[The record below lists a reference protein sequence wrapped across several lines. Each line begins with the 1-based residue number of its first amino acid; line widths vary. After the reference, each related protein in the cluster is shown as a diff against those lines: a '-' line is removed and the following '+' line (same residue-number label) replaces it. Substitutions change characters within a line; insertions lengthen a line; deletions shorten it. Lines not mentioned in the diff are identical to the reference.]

1 MGFLDNL
8 LKREARKVI
17 SAAVDSG
24 VSELLGNA
32 KTAGSK
38 EREKECGGEAGLR
51 SRLEAVFTEEWGSYE
66 VRRQVPADTF
76 GAPEGARAY
85 SYGLYK
91 EGQPKAMFMVLNN
104 KNHYRSKGVLEAQSA
119 CLKSGVVYMNFMSY
133 LPNRRE
139 YISERLRKNIPV

>member
-1 MGFLDNL
+1 MSFFSNL
-8 LKREARKVI
+8 LKSEARKVI

-32 KTAGSK
+32 KSVVSNEAD
-38 EREKECGGEAGLR
+38 CGGEAGLR
-51 SRLEAVFTEEWGSYE
+51 NRLEAVFAEEWGSYE

-76 GAPEGARAY
+76 GAPEGAWAY

-104 KNHYRSKGVLEAQSA
+104 KNHYKRKGVLAARSA
-119 CLKSGVVYMNFMSY
+119 CLENGVAYMNFMSY
-133 LPNRRE
+133 LPNHRE
-139 YISERLRKNIPV
+139 YISERLRKNITV